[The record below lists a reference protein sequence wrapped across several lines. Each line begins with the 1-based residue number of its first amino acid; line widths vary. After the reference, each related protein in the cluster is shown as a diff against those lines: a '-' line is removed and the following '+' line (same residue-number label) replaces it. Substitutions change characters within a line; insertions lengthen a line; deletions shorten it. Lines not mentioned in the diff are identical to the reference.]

1 MPKRSKI
8 SKSDLNGKPPLF
20 ISFSVIA
27 LVIIVGFYGILSSGF
42 LCDDYIFL
50 FYIKRI
56 GFLKLALGGVYFRP
70 FNIVVSASDLYLYGK
85 NAVGFHITN
94 LIWHL
99 LASIGVGVLAEKIIK
114 KPYAL
119 LIAGLAFALHPAH
132 TESVS
137 WIAGRTDVICVALLV
152 WSFALFLISDNPESK
167 NSRLLR
173 IFSWILFALACL
185 TKEQAFIFPLTIF
198 LYAIF
203 PLEKSENGKSRR
215 ARMVSTIPFFIVAI
229 ILFIVRTIAIKGLGG
244 YIPEESSVNFFG
256 KALYYIFIQP
266 FLVLFLSVNRS
277 LIEDSGA
284 ISATIIYAILLSP
297 LIFIFKARWRI
308 LAFCAIAII
317 LNMLPSGHMGIT
329 PGASQN
335 TRFLYTS
342 SVFFSIII
350 AELLSCNCRGILRKV
365 NVVIVVA
372 FIFTSLICLQQ
383 NNYPWSQAGYIVR
396 SIGDSTDRLI
406 AARENEWG
414 DSVKN
419 LLAFNVPTDFIGAWI
434 FRNGFREF
442 LHLRYPDELKDVD
455 IDFVTG
461 GIQTEE
467 NAKRMDT
474 IPKKGV
480 VWVYE
485 DELRVFRE
493 LERNRSAGTVE

>member
-1 MPKRSKI
+1 MH
-8 SKSDLNGKPPLF
+8 LF
-20 ISFSVIA
+20 IAIIA
-27 LVIIVGFYGILSSGF
+27 IASAVIVGFYGILSSGF

-50 FYIKRI
+50 YYIKKI

-70 FNIVVSASDLYLYGK
+70 LNIVVSESDLLLYGN
-85 NAVGFHITN
+85 NATGFHITN
-94 LIWHL
+94 LIWHF
-99 LASIGVGVLAEKIIK
+99 LASIGVGVLAEKILS

-119 LIAGLAFALHPAH
+119 LIAGLVFALHPAH

-152 WSFALFLISDNPESK
+152 WSFALWLISKNPESA
-167 NSRLLR
+167 NRRLFRTL
-173 IFSWILFALACL
+173 SWILFGLACL
-185 TKEQAFIFPLTIF
+185 TKEQAYIFPLTIF

-203 PLEKSENGKSRR
+203 PFEKSGNGKPIKTG
-215 ARMVSTIPFFIVAI
+215 MIETVPFFIVAI
-229 ILFIVRTIAIKGLGG
+229 LLFIVRTIAIKGLGG

-277 LIEDSGA
+277 LIESAGA
-284 ISATIIYAILLSP
+284 ISITVIYSVLLSP

-317 LNMLPSGHMGIT
+317 INMLPSGHMGIT

-335 TRFLYTS
+335 TRFLFTS
-342 SVFFSIII
+342 SVFFSIFI
-350 AELLSCNCRGILRKV
+350 AELLCCDCKGILKKL
-365 NVVIVVA
+365 NGIIVVIY
-372 FIFTSLICLQQ
+372 IFTSLICLQQ
-383 NNYPWSQAGYIVR
+383 NNYPWREAGLIVR
-396 SIGDSTDRLI
+396 SIGESTDRLVT
-406 AARENEWG
+406 AHEDEWG
-414 DSVKN
+414 NSVKN

-442 LHLRYPDELKDVD
+442 LRLRYPDELWDID

-493 LERNRSAGTVE
+493 LDGS